1 MSQEEDE
8 KVITYPGCI
17 GICDG
22 VLEFTISHQEKNI
35 LHMNMKR
42 RAGIYDPEDEK
53 ICGIKRR
60 KPRKRISYR
69 IRKRGKKR
77 RGHNW
82 TRKKKTTATKNFFKK
97 SSQ

>member
-1 MSQEEDE
+1 MSQEEE

-17 GICDG
+17 GLCAD
-22 VLEFTISHQEKNI
+22 VLEFRLSLQERNR
-35 LHMNMKR
+35 LHMYMKLCD
-42 RAGIYDPEDEK
+42 GIYDPEDEK

-69 IRKRGKKR
+69 IRRRGKKR

-82 TRKKKTTATKNFFKK
+82 TRKKKTTATKKIF
-97 SSQ
+97 